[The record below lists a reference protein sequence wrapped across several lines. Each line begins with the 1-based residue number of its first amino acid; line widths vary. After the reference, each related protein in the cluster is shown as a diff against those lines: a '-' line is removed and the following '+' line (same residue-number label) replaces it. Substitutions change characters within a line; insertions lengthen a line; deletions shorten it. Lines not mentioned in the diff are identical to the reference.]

1 MLKKIVISSIIIFIA
16 MAVLDILIHGVI
28 LESAYIETAQLWRPM
43 DEMESYMLW
52 MYCVT
57 LVYAILFSTIY
68 ALYVTPKS
76 LATGIKFGL
85 LLGLAMGVSMGIGS
99 YLVMPITPVIALV
112 WFLGTTI
119 EITVAGLIAATVIK
133 AG

>member
-1 MLKKIVISSIIIFIA
+1 MLKKIVISSIVIFIA
-16 MAVLDILIHGVI
+16 VAVLDILIHGVI
-28 LESAYIETAQLWRPM
+28 LESAYIETAQLWRSM
-43 DEMESYMLW
+43 DEMESYMPW

-57 LVYAILFSTIY
+57 LVYAILFSIIY
-68 ALYVTPKS
+68 ALYVAPKS

-85 LLGLAMGVSMGIGS
+85 LLGLASGVSMGIGS

-119 EITVAGLIAATVIK
+119 EITVAGLIAAAVIK